1 MTIVMQMWAAAAGI
15 GQSDCEQV
23 MRATFAQPVLAVTSV
38 AYVVVG
44 LAVLALAV
52 RARGSLAAAAGVVLV
67 AVGAGSVI
75 YHGPQPIWAGAAHD
89 WPIIAMAVV
98 YLAGLAFTVRREW
111 RVWLAAAAI
120 LVIALIAYVAGR
132 SGSPLCW
139 PNSVW
144 QFHGAWHVLSAAA
157 AGLGALAMARDA
169 VRVRRESARR
179 DAAGGQ

>member
-1 MTIVMQMWAAAAGI
+1 MTIVVQMWAAAAGI
-15 GQSDCEQV
+15 GQSDCERV
-23 MRATFAQPVLAVTSV
+23 VHATWAQPVLAVTSL

-44 LAVLALAV
+44 LAVLASAV
-52 RARGSLAAAAGVVLV
+52 RARGALAAAAGVVLV

-75 YHGPQPIWAGAAHD
+75 YHGPQPPWAGTAHD

-98 YLAGLAFTVRREW
+98 YVAGLAFTVRREW

-120 LVIALIAYVAGR
+120 LAIALIAYVAGR
-132 SGSPLCW
+132 SGSPLCR
-139 PNSVW
+139 PDSPW

-157 AGLGALAMARDA
+157 AGLAAMVMARHA
-169 VRVRRESARR
+169 VLARRESARR